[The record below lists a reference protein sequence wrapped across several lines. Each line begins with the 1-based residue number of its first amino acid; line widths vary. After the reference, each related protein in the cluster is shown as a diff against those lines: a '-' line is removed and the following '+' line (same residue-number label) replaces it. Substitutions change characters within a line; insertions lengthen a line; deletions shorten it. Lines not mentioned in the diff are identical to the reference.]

1 MHPHV
6 DLLFERKYM
15 SKFNKRSLLTKVGV
29 IATALFVAAGVATPA
44 QAGVTLTASGS
55 TAIKNLLDVCI
66 PAYQKEFGNSVVY
79 GGGGSGAGRAALAAE
94 TVDLAFS
101 DGLYGASDKKPSDFT
116 YIPATQFPLALMVKL
131 DGFKGTL
138 QLSPATV
145 AGIYAGKITKWNDP
159 AIVADN
165 TVVNAKTKKKTVA
178 KLPATDITV
187 WYRLD
192 KSGSTGIFTAWMK
205 KLVPTVWL
213 SNGETF
219 NTLFPGTIPAGTFQA
234 GSGSDGV
241 ANGVAGKDGSIGYA
255 ESSYGTERKLLLVS
269 VQNNMGEYV
278 QPTPAATA
286 AFVNSFT
293 AGDNG
298 TIAIDYSSKIK
309 GSYTIAGYTYALV
322 YTEGMN
328 KNVGTQA
335 IVRQFLE
342 YVIGDCADQNSAR
355 LGYAKLTG
363 TLAALADK
371 QIQLVK

>member
-1 MHPHV
+1 M
-6 DLLFERKYM
+6 
-15 SKFNKRSLLTKVGV
+15 LTQLGV
-29 IATALFVAAGVATPA
+29 IATALVVAAGVATPA
-44 QAGVTLTASGS
+44 HAITLTSSGS

-66 PAYQKEFGNSVVY
+66 PEYQKEFSHSVSY
-79 GGGGSGAGRAALAAE
+79 GGGGSGAGRAALAAG
-94 TVDLAFS
+94 TVDVAFS
-101 DGLYGASDKKPSDFT
+101 DGLYGATDAQPKAFT

-138 QLSPATV
+138 QLSPASV

-278 QPTPAATA
+278 QPTPTATA

-298 TIAIDYSSKIK
+298 TIAIDYSAKVK
-309 GSYTIAGYTYALV
+309 GSYTIAGYTYAIA
-322 YTEGMN
+322 YTEGAN
-328 KNVGTQA
+328 KNLGTQA
-335 IVRQFLE
+335 VVRQFVE
-342 YVIGDCADQNSAR
+342 YVIGDCADKNAAR

-363 TLAALADK
+363 NLLALANK
-371 QIQLVK
+371 QILLVK

>member
-1 MHPHV
+1 M
-6 DLLFERKYM
+6 FK
-15 SKFNKRSLLTKVGV
+15 STKRNMLTQLGV
-29 IATALFVAAGVATPA
+29 IATALVVAAGVATPA
-44 QAGVTLTASGS
+44 HAITLTSSGS

-66 PAYQKEFGNSVVY
+66 PEYQKEFSHSVSY
-79 GGGGSGAGRAALAAE
+79 GGGGSGAGRAALAAG
-94 TVDLAFS
+94 TVDVAFS
-101 DGLYGASDKKPSDFT
+101 DGLYGASDPKPSAFT

-138 QLSPATV
+138 QLSPASV

-234 GSGSDGV
+234 GQGSDGV

-278 QPTPAATA
+278 QPTPTATA

-298 TIAIDYSSKIK
+298 TIAIDYSAKVK
-309 GSYTIAGYTYALV
+309 GSYTIAGYTYAIA
-322 YTEGMN
+322 YTEGAN
-328 KNVGTQA
+328 KSVGTQA
-335 IVRQFLE
+335 VVRQFVE
-342 YVIGDCADQNSAR
+342 YVIGDCADKNAAR

-363 TLAALADK
+363 NLLALANK
-371 QIQLVK
+371 QILLVK

>member
-1 MHPHV
+1 MHPPCSYF
-6 DLLFERKYM
+6 FERKSM
-15 SKFNKRSLLTKVGV
+15 FKSTKRNMLTQLGV
-29 IATALFVAAGVATPA
+29 IATALVVAAGVATPA
-44 QAGVTLTASGS
+44 HAITLTSSGS

-66 PAYQKEFGNSVVY
+66 PEYQKEFSHSVSY
-79 GGGGSGAGRAALAAE
+79 GGGGSGAGRAALAAG
-94 TVDLAFS
+94 TVDVAFS
-101 DGLYGASDKKPSDFT
+101 DGLYGASDAKPSAFT

-138 QLSPATV
+138 QLSPASI

-213 SNGETF
+213 NNGETF

-278 QPTPAATA
+278 QPTPTATA

-298 TIAIDYSSKIK
+298 TIAIDYSAKVK
-309 GSYTIAGYTYALV
+309 GSYTIAGYTYAIA
-322 YTEGMN
+322 YTEGAN
-328 KNVGTQA
+328 KSVGTQA
-335 IVRQFLE
+335 VVRQFVE
-342 YVIGDCADQNSAR
+342 YVIGDCANSNAAR

-363 TLAALADK
+363 NLLALANK
-371 QIQLVK
+371 QILLVK

>member
-1 MHPHV
+1 
-6 DLLFERKYM
+6 
-15 SKFNKRSLLTKVGV
+15 
-29 IATALFVAAGVATPA
+29 
-44 QAGVTLTASGS
+44 
-55 TAIKNLLDVCI
+55 
-66 PAYQKEFGNSVVY
+66 
-79 GGGGSGAGRAALAAE
+79 
-94 TVDLAFS
+94 
-101 DGLYGASDKKPSDFT
+101 
-116 YIPATQFPLALMVKL
+116 MVKL

-138 QLSPATV
+138 QLSPASV

-213 SNGETF
+213 TNGETF
-219 NTLFPGTIPAGTFQA
+219 NTVFPGTIPAGTFQA

-322 YTEGMN
+322 YTEGAL

-335 IVRQFLE
+335 IVRQFLD
-342 YVIGDCADQNSAR
+342 YVIGDCADKNSAR